1 VADAALESLLEALL
15 FEGYALY
22 PYTGTAAKNATPTP
36 FGIVYPPAY
45 AHGSPAAFDML
56 RLHGVVQSG
65 GDVRVE
71 AEVRL
76 LQAAPEGGH
85 RAVERRLPPLSGTL
99 AELASAS
106 RVETFDLSGVSGRMR
121 LSVRPLHPDVWRVA
135 LCVHNT
141 TALAGADL
149 DRAAALQHSLLST
162 HPVVR
167 VGGGRFVSPLE
178 RGGVLGHAVAS
189 CASVNTYPVLAT
201 EADDVLVGAT
211 IALPDHPQ
219 LAPESRGNLFDGTE
233 IEEALLLHVMAL
245 SDGEREQVAG
255 GDPALREMVERA
267 AAATPEDLVRLHGR
281 TVVSDPGG
289 PERRPR

>member
-1 VADAALESLLEALL
+1 MADAALESLLDALL

-22 PYTGTAAKNATPTP
+22 PYTATAAKNATPTP

-45 AHGSPAAFDML
+45 AHGSRAAFDVL
-56 RLHGVVQSG
+56 RLHGIVQG
-65 GDVRVE
+65 GADVRLE

-85 RAVERRLPPLSGTL
+85 RAVERRLPALSGSL

-106 RVETFDLSGVSGRMR
+106 RVQTFDLDGLTGRVR
-121 LSVRPLHPDVWRVA
+121 LSTRPVHPDVWRVA
-135 LCVHNT
+135 MCVHNT
-141 TALAGADL
+141 TAVVAKDL
-149 DRAAALQHSLLST
+149 DRAAALRWSLLST
-162 HPVVR
+162 HPIVR
-167 VGGGRFVSPLE
+167 VYGGRFASPLE
-178 RGGVLGHAVAS
+178 RGGALGHAVAS
-189 CASVNTYPVLAT
+189 CESLNTFPVLAT
-201 EADDVLVGAT
+201 PQDDVLVGAT
-211 IALPDHPQ
+211 IALPDHPE
-219 LAPESRGNLFDGTE
+219 LAPESRGSLFDGTE

-281 TVVSDPGG
+281 TVLSDPHP
-289 PERRPR
+289 PEGRPR